1 MNRDWGFPTL
11 EFDFNIIH
19 SDFYIIMTNSWIS
32 ESRVWQK
39 VFGLIFRLPETL
51 LTFCTYGPSC
61 SLGASGVLILAMMMD
76 LQLGVGRH

>member
-32 ESRVWQK
+32 ESRVWQT

-51 LTFCTYGPSC
+51 LTFCTYDMSRPKNN
-61 SLGASGVLILAMMMD
+61 
-76 LQLGVGRH
+76 